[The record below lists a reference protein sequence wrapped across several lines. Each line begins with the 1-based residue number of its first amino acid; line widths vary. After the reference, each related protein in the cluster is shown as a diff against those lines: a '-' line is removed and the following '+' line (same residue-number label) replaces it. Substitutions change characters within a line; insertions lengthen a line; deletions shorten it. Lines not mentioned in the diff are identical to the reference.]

1 MESGQ
6 ASTVQSF
13 FEGPCVT
20 LVYLELWYIQK
31 LRNIDNP
38 LKHLRC
44 NFIFNEPWHIYDEV
58 FFSEPFVTITY
69 LDFWYIISLSL
80 FRTQDIR
87 YCESSNHSSF
97 LITLCNLDIF
107 ITYIYSSSSMLR
119 TREIWWAVFYGTL
132 CNIEPSQISI
142 RILFRNIFIIQGIFV
157 ILLSIYYEMFS
168 SKPWH
173 I

>member
-1 MESGQ
+1 MERFFWEPCVTLPYLEPEKCMESCQ

-44 NFIFNEPWHIYDEV
+44 NFVFNEPWHIYDEV

-119 TREIWWAVFYGTL
+119 TRGIWWAIFYEAL
-132 CNIEPSQISI
+132 CNT
-142 RILFRNIFIIQGIFV
+142 GIFRT
-157 ILLSIYYEMFS
+157 
-168 SKPWH
+168 
-173 I
+173 